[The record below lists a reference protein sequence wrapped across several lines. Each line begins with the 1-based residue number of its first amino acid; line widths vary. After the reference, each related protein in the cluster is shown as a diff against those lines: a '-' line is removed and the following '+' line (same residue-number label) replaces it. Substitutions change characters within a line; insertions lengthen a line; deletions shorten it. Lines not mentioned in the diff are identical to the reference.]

1 MTLSLR
7 FTTLW
12 AFFAP
17 HLQHKWTLTVFEF
30 RQKTILSVFN
40 LLLKIGTERLRLLS
54 VDPELQEKLKYYS
67 TQKRLQVLEQLWEQD
82 FKREAAILALRRDD
96 AVEKFLKGIAS
107 TQNPP
112 EGENVLGWMDA
123 SGVWHPNPNWN
134 IRR

>member
-1 MTLSLR
+1 
-7 FTTLW
+7 
-12 AFFAP
+12 
-17 HLQHKWTLTVFEF
+17 
-30 RQKTILSVFN
+30 VFN
-40 LLLKIGTERLRLLS
+40 LFLKIGTERLRLLS

-107 TQNPP
+107 TQSPP
-112 EGENVLGWMDA
+112 ESENVLGWMDA
-123 SGVWHPNPNWN
+123 SGVWHPNQNWN